1 MIIANIELS
10 ENEDYSPFHSKRY
23 GGGSVFGKYAL
34 PLLNNQSNKFH
45 VYGRTKNFENVTAEE
60 GKANCFELTDQ
71 QIDLLKKGYL
81 VSKIIPESS
90 EWDILIHNQESFA
103 FNTQGL
109 KCKQVCWLA
118 FVNQT
123 IWPLNHAGL
132 VYSYDQNPI
141 ADPNRTKLFKVQI
154 GTFVP
159 PVFEEYK
166 KEDYLFQVTRMDST
180 MNPIKTVKLCNKFN
194 IKGYF
199 AGPILN
205 DYPLLEYI
213 DNKNTFYMGILT
225 EQEKIKMIKGA
236 RLFGGI
242 QDWDTIW
249 NLSCHQSLAY
259 NTPVVCYK
267 RGFFKELIS
276 DGIDGFYYNDDEKSF
291 LNIWEKSNSINQ
303 KDCHDKAL
311 KYSEKE
317 MVNSFFEV
325 FKLLINNK

>member
-34 PLLNNQSNKFH
+34 PLLNNQETKFYI
-45 VYGRTKNFENVTAEE
+45 YGRPKNFENVTEEE
-60 GKANCFELTDQ
+60 GRSNCIELTNEQ
-71 QIDLLKKGYL
+71 VKLLKQGYP
-81 VSKIIPESS
+81 VARIIPNADR
-90 EWDILIHNQESFA
+90 WDIIVHNQESFA

-123 IWPLNHAGL
+123 IWPLNDAGF
-132 VYSYDQNPI
+132 VYSYNQNPI
-141 ADPNRTKLFKVQI
+141 LDPNRTKLMKVQI

-159 PVFEEYK
+159 ESFQEYA

-180 MNPIKTVKLCNKFN
+180 MNPIKTVKLCNKFK

-205 DYPLLEYI
+205 NYPLLQHI
-213 DNKNTFYMGILT
+213 DNENTFYMGVLT
-225 EQEKIKMIKGA
+225 EQEKIKMLKGA

-259 NTPVVCYK
+259 NTPLVCYK
-267 RGFFKELIS
+267 RGFFNELIE
-276 DGIDGFYYNDDEKSF
+276 DGVDGFYYNDNEDSF
-291 LNIWEKSNSINQ
+291 FEIWEKSKKIKQ
-303 KDCHDKAL
+303 QDCYKKAL
-311 KYSEKE
+311 KFSEKE
-317 MVNSFFEV
+317 MVNSFYQNFR
-325 FKLLINNK
+325 KLLNV

>member
-10 ENEDYSPFHSKRY
+10 ENEDYSPFNSKRY

-34 PLLNNQSNKFH
+34 PLLNSEESKLYI
-45 VYGRTKNFENVTAEE
+45 YGRSKNFENVTQEE
-60 GKANCFELTDQ
+60 GRSRCIELTNDQ
-71 QIDLLKKGYL
+71 IQLLKQGYP
-81 VSKIIPESS
+81 VAKIIPNSS
-90 EWDILIHNQESFA
+90 NWDILIHNQESFA

-118 FVNQT
+118 FVNQI
-123 IWPLNHAGL
+123 IWPLNDAGF
-132 VYSYDQNPI
+132 VYSYNQNPI
-141 ADPNRTKLFKVQI
+141 LDPNRTKLMKVQI

-159 PVFEEYK
+159 TPFQEYT

-205 DYPLLEYI
+205 NYPLLEHI
-213 DNKNTFYMGILT
+213 DNKNTFYIGVLT
-225 EQEKIKMIKGA
+225 EQEKIKMLKGA

-267 RGFFKELIS
+267 RGFFNELIQ
-276 DGIDGFYYNDDEKSF
+276 DGVDGFYYEDNEESF
-291 LNIWEKSNSINQ
+291 LNIWESSKNINQ
-303 KDCHDKAL
+303 LDCYKKAL
-311 KYSEKE
+311 KFSEKE
-317 MVNSFFEV
+317 MVTSFV
-325 FKLLINNK
+325 NNFKLLL

>member
-10 ENEDYSPFHSKRY
+10 ENEDYSPFNSKRY

-34 PLLNNQSNKFH
+34 PLLNSEESKLYI
-45 VYGRTKNFENVTAEE
+45 YGRSKNFENVTQEE
-60 GKANCFELTDQ
+60 GRSRCIELTNDQ
-71 QIDLLKKGYL
+71 IQLLKQGYP
-81 VSKIIPESS
+81 VAKIIPNSS
-90 EWDILIHNQESFA
+90 NWDILIHNQESFA

-123 IWPLNHAGL
+123 IWPLNDAGF
-132 VYSYDQNPI
+132 VYSYNQNPI
-141 ADPNRTKLFKVQI
+141 LDPNRTKLMKVQI

-159 PVFEEYK
+159 TPFQEYT

-205 DYPLLEYI
+205 NYPLLEHI
-213 DNKNTFYMGILT
+213 DNKNTFYIGVLT
-225 EQEKIKMIKGA
+225 EQEKIKMLKGA

-267 RGFFKELIS
+267 RGFFNELIQ
-276 DGIDGFYYNDDEKSF
+276 DGVDGFYYEDNEESF
-291 LNIWEKSNSINQ
+291 LNIWESSKNINQ
-303 KDCHDKAL
+303 LDCYKKAL
-311 KYSEKE
+311 KFSEKE
-317 MVNSFFEV
+317 MVTSFV
-325 FKLLINNK
+325 NNFKLLL

>member
-34 PLLNNQSNKFH
+34 PLLNNQETKFYI
-45 VYGRTKNFENVTAEE
+45 YGRSKNFENVTEEE
-60 GKANCFELTDQ
+60 GRSNCIELTNEQ
-71 QIDLLKKGYL
+71 VQLLKQGYP
-81 VSKIIPESS
+81 VARIIPNADQ
-90 EWDILIHNQESFA
+90 WDILVHNQESFA

-123 IWPLNHAGL
+123 IWPLNDAGF
-132 VYSYDQNPI
+132 VYSYNQNPI
-141 ADPNRTKLFKVQI
+141 LDPNRTKLMKVQI

-159 PVFEEYK
+159 ESFQEYA

-180 MNPIKTVKLCNKFN
+180 MNPIKTVKLCNKFK

-205 DYPLLEYI
+205 DYPLLQHI
-213 DNKNTFYMGILT
+213 DNENTFYMGVLT
-225 EQEKIKMIKGA
+225 EQEKIKMLKGA
-236 RLFGGI
+236 RIFGGI

-259 NTPVVCYK
+259 NTPLVCYK
-267 RGFFKELIS
+267 RGFFNELIE
-276 DGIDGFYYNDDEKSF
+276 DGIDGFYYNDNEEHF
-291 LNIWEKSNSINQ
+291 LEIWEKSKKIKQ
-303 KDCHDKAL
+303 QDCYKKAL
-311 KYSEKE
+311 KFSEKE
-317 MVNSFFEV
+317 MVNSFYQNFRT
-325 FKLLINNK
+325 LLNT